1 MTLST
6 WTSTVNVTTDALW
19 RTEMQAIST
28 AILAVGLVQ
37 TADTGQI
44 NFATAVRSGVI
55 NTAVGYQIFTF
66 NDTYQ
71 GSYPCY
77 IKVEYGSGGVATTSC
92 SLWITVGTGTN
103 GAGVIT
109 PISTSRYQIQ
119 CSAATAGTFISG
131 VSGSTSRL
139 TLGWCTNGG
148 TTVANWFT
156 VERIQNSAGADTT
169 TGLVFIQAS
178 RNLGIT
184 GNFDQ
189 VIYFTNPQPYAS
201 TSVGT
206 MMINQPTATTWVVG
220 TNTGTGPILPI
231 GFGVHPAV
239 QGGLTYFNADLT
251 VGNQFTV
258 SIYGNNHN
266 FLAIGSANIGTL
278 YNLQATASILTRWD

>member
-1 MTLST
+1 
-6 WTSTVNVTTDALW
+6 
-19 RTEMQAIST
+19 MQAIST

>member
-103 GAGVIT
+103 GAGVIN

-220 TNTGTGPILPI
+220 ANTGTGPILPI

>member
-220 TNTGTGPILPI
+220 ANTGTGPILPI

-251 VGNQFTV
+251 VGHQFTV